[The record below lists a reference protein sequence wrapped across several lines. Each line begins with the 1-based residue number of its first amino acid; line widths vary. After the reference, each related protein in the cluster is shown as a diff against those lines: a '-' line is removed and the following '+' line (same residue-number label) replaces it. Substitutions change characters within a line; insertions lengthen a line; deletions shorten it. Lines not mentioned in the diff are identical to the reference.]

1 MKTNATALNPHSAVP
16 PPGTN
21 DIRPPKPP
29 VTIPN
34 EWVWFWWTLVL
45 LAVATA
51 LYGLWRR
58 YRRNAAEVQKQRA
71 VPPHE
76 RARKRLQEAL
86 ALMLEPKPFC
96 ILVSDTIRTY
106 LEERFDFRAPERT
119 TEEFLLELQTTPLL
133 SRDQKESL
141 GEFLNACDL
150 VKFAR
155 YEPTQFELQGIY
167 EAAVRLVDETEPPPP
182 QPGASEAST
191 TAEKA

>member
-1 MKTNATALNPHSAVP
+1 MKTNVTALSPHSAVLP
-16 PPGTN
+16 RGTN
-21 DIRPPKPP
+21 DIRDLKPP
-29 VTIPN
+29 LAIPN
-34 EWVWFWWTLVL
+34 EWFWFWCLLVL
-45 LAVATA
+45 LAVAAA
-51 LYGLWRR
+51 LYALWRR
-58 YRRNAAEVQKQRA
+58 YRRKAADIQKQRA

-86 ALMLEPKPFC
+86 ALMLDPQPFC

-119 TEEFLLELQTTPLL
+119 TEEFLVELQATQLLTP
-133 SRDQKESL
+133 DQKQSL

-167 EAAVRLVDETEPPPP
+167 DAAVRLVDETEPPPP
-182 QPGASEAST
+182 QPAVSA
-191 TAEKA
+191 